1 VAAGGALWTQQA
13 RRLSAPPAH
22 PHDAP
27 LLQAAAN
34 HGLTL
39 LEVLAITLAA
49 AVEDDPVVGRM
60 LSWLQAPQGG
70 ARPTLALLARALRP
84 LAPQESES
92 ALLYALALGPAVREG
107 WLLLGDDAQR
117 PLCDRSVWVPAPV
130 AAALA
135 AGPHLPAH
143 WPGSEAL
150 ARQASDASALAH
162 WPALGAQLDDWAERL
177 QQAASP
183 TLVLRSASV
192 AEARAVASALADRL
206 GAPAAQFAGALPAGA
221 EAWLALTGQLPVLAL
236 SIAPGEVHM
245 LAPRPAGSGPLL
257 VLAGLDGG
265 VHRDDGPV
273 ADWRIPQP
281 NPAERAALWQA
292 LMGAQHSPATA
303 DAAQRHRT
311 GLGPLAEHV
320 HLTRLLAAGAA
331 PDAATVARAAAM
343 GSGCRTLDGLALALP
358 EPVPE
363 GALVLGPT
371 TAAELQRALQR
382 CAQRE
387 QLHTGLGHAART
399 RASDGVRLLFTGASG
414 TGKSLAAQWLASRL
428 GLPVQRV
435 DLAATMSKWIG
446 ETEKNL
452 SALLARAEHADVVL
466 LFDEADALFGKRTEV
481 ANGNDRFANAQTN
494 FLLQRIESHSGI
506 VVLTS
511 NSRTRFDPAFVRR
524 LDFII
529 DFPPPD
535 AQARRGLWTAHLGEA
550 GHALD
555 PADLNRLAAGAD
567 LPGGHIRNAVL
578 AAQAQARASAQP
590 LAFNDLVSALQAEYR
605 KLGRTA
611 PAAW

>member
-1 VAAGGALWTQQA
+1 
-13 RRLSAPPAH
+13 
-22 PHDAP
+22 
-27 LLQAAAN
+27 
-34 HGLTL
+34 
-39 LEVLAITLAA
+39 
-49 AVEDDPVVGRM
+49 
-60 LSWLQAPQGG
+60 
-70 ARPTLALLARALRP
+70 
-84 LAPQESES
+84 
-92 ALLYALALGPAVREG
+92 
-107 WLLLGDDAQR
+107 
-117 PLCDRSVWVPAPV
+117 
-130 AAALA
+130 
-135 AGPHLPAH
+135 
-143 WPGSEAL
+143 
-150 ARQASDASALAH
+150 
-162 WPALGAQLDDWAERL
+162 
-177 QQAASP
+177 
-183 TLVLRSASV
+183 
-192 AEARAVASALADRL
+192 
-206 GAPAAQFAGALPAGA
+206 
-221 EAWLALTGQLPVLAL
+221 
-236 SIAPGEVHM
+236 
-245 LAPRPAGSGPLL
+245 
-257 VLAGLDGG
+257 
-265 VHRDDGPV
+265 
-273 ADWRIPQP
+273 
-281 NPAERAALWQA
+281 
-292 LMGAQHSPATA
+292 
-303 DAAQRHRT
+303 
-311 GLGPLAEHV
+311 
-320 HLTRLLAAGAA
+320 
-331 PDAATVARAAAM
+331 M

-358 EPVPE
+358 EPVPDE
-363 GALVLGPT
+363 ALVLGAA

-506 VVLTS
+506 IVLTS

-524 LDFII
+524 LDAII

-535 AQARRGLWTAHLGEA
+535 AQARRGLWAAHLGEA

-578 AAQAQARASAQP
+578 AAQAHARASAQP
-590 LAFNDLVSALQAEYR
+590 LAFHDLVSALQAEYR